1 MYVCILQG
9 FRKLLDYT
17 IELVEDGCHSEYEE
31 EKVSSSSQRK
41 RLLGTLY
48 NPIQVSTTLLY

>member
-1 MYVCILQG
+1 
-9 FRKLLDYT
+9 LLDYT